1 MRERKTIGGW
11 LRATRAQRRVG
22 HAAACACGEARP
34 FALISGRSPPICYRC
49 ERLAHGR
56 SPCEHNHVFGQ
67 HNSGLTIRYPV
78 NDHRAVFSVKQ
89 LDWTPETLENPNG
102 DVLLAGIA
110 RFHGLND
117 NTAQMLADCIAFA
130 PQLNMSKNCSSR
142 STGRTGFRRWRR
154 PRSEPRANRRRR
166 AVDDDSADCGSR
178 LSGPKRYAAAAG
190 PGSGD

>member
-1 MRERKTIGGW
+1 MRRRKTIGGW

-22 HAAACACGEARP
+22 HASACACGEARP

-56 SPCEHNHVFGQ
+56 SPYELNHVFGQ
-67 HNSGLTIRYPV
+67 HNSDLAIRYPV

-130 PQLNMSKNCSSR
+130 PQLKHVQELLV
-142 STGRTGFRRWRR
+142 TIY
-154 PRSEPRANRRRR
+154 
-166 AVDDDSADCGSR
+166 
-178 LSGPKRYAAAAG
+178 GPDWLPALEAAAKRAARK
-190 PGSGD
+190 PAKKSCR